1 MKRKAISRILAIS
14 LSVAMCAQS
23 IPIYAAEEI
32 RTSAAADFFAE
43 DSIENQSLNEGDA
56 ETNTETNTETNAESN
71 TETNAKADATTGIS
85 EAYTLEES
93 NSATT
98 SEETVTD
105 KDGFWSGESETVES
119 SANGSDGWESAEMNG
134 AEAGDEAIKRDAAAF
149 VSGDVE
155 ENVEETGETNELE
168 EALSESAEMTEG
180 DFSYVIVNN
189 SYARITRYSGSATS
203 VQVPS
208 TIGGYAVQVIGARAF
223 QGNTVLESVE
233 LPDGLTTIYAY
244 AFENCTSI
252 TSIHLPDSITTLG
265 YKVFGGCSNLV
276 SANYPVNWVNS
287 PSGNGSNS
295 YEYGNVFSGCPKLT
309 EIEIPEGVKAIAPHS
324 FASLT
329 TLTSVTLPSS
339 LTEIGAYAFA
349 GATGLT
355 EVTFPSNTKT
365 IRDYAFADCA
375 GLKDIYI
382 PDSTT
387 DIRKAVFENCP
398 QLTIHCSYYSMAT
411 IYAIENNIPFEQI
424 GTYTDSAET
433 VLDRSDT
440 SYYGDFGS
448 ATANG
453 YVAMT
458 VRYNIKDTWKSAV
471 SDLNV
476 KLVLPSNGELDES
489 TLKVDGE
496 LCQNYNLK
504 DRTLTIPVS
513 GTSGIIRFS
522 IKAQSQSV
530 ARSYAILNYKKNRNS
545 SQEIIGVLN
554 ESINLFT
561 IDAPD
566 VVSKPTVNVSGM
578 ANAGGTVTL
587 LVNEKEQQTVQVSK
601 AGLWSAVLTLEN
613 PSNYET
619 YKIKALCTQAD
630 GTTETRTA
638 AVTYNEGEPSIESF
652 KMYYNEHDK
661 IKSYDLTKTD
671 GVTPL
676 VYYLP
681 KSKFDYELTF
691 ENPEQIKTLYVTSTR
706 NNQTKYLEATYDP
719 EKNAFVTDGYF
730 DESDHNYVPGVI
742 SYEYNKTVPEVKMGQ
757 DFDWE
762 ALQKGLPEG
771 AEKDITVRK
780 NTATDYDATID
791 LSKFGEDLKDVG
803 LDVTISVFD
812 ESNGSSMGTWKG
824 LIDEANKDMG
834 YLIPGYD
841 DSKYICNLDYSDKGT
856 WYMLVKDVTGNK
868 YIGFMLDTATENAG
882 TLDQYWTLSQIS
894 SHLSTI
900 NKGASMLYQNYQI
913 EKDILASG
921 GHYSDQELKEKLKA
935 VDNLESDQK
944 MFMIMTAMIPLVVAG
959 GAMGAGPVI
968 ALTAILGTI
977 TAASSLFWDIRKADI
992 KGEKFKL
999 RFVVDPSGYVFD
1011 LSTGERI
1018 EDVTVT
1024 AYWIPYDESDDFWN
1038 KTPSPSEYGTKWNA
1052 GEYNQYNPLQTNADG
1067 KYAWDVPEGWWR
1079 VKYEKEGYETTW
1091 SDWMTVPPL
1100 RTEVNIGMVSQTK
1113 PSVEHS
1119 WDNGTVV
1126 IAATCTSTG
1135 IISYECTDCHITRTE
1150 VLPVNPDAHSWD
1162 NGNVTKE
1169 ATCTEEGIRTFT
1181 CVNCRQTRTEKLPAK
1196 GHGETEVRGKK
1207 AATCASEGYT
1217 GDTYCKTCGTR
1228 LSGGETIAKTEHTW
1242 GEWEKT
1248 SDATVFAAQKE
1259 KRICKI
1265 CQTTEE
1271 RDNGNPLTSKMTLTA
1286 SSLKMKIKQTT
1297 KALKISGMESGDYVA
1312 SVVSGNSKL
1321 LKVSSYTKDGA
1332 VTLKAQKKT
1341 GKTKLT
1347 VTLAGGAV
1355 KTVNVTIQKGTVKTT
1370 KISGVPKKITLKK
1383 GKKQT
1388 LAPILAPITTQQ
1400 KVTYTTSNK
1409 KVCTVTKSG
1418 VITAKK
1424 KGTAKVTVRSGSKK
1438 VVITVKVS

>member
-32 RTSAAADFFAE
+32 GTSAAADFFAE

-56 ETNTETNTETNAESN
+56 ETNTETNTETNAETNTESN
-71 TETNAKADATTGIS
+71 TETNTKADATTGIS

-105 KDGFWSGESETVES
+105 EDGFWSGESETVES
-119 SANGSDGWESAEMNG
+119 SANGSGGWESTEMDG
-134 AEAGDEAIKRDAAAF
+134 AEAGDEAVKRDAAAF

-155 ENVEETGETNELE
+155 ENVEETGETDELE

-244 AFENCTSI
+244 AFADCTNLTQINLPEGLTTIYAYAFENCTGI

-355 EVTFPSNTKT
+355 EVTLPSNTKT

-433 VLDRSDT
+433 VLDRSGT

-504 DRTLTIPVS
+504 DRTLTIPVK

-522 IKAQSQSV
+522 IKAQNQSA
-530 ARSYAILNYKKNRNS
+530 ARSYAILNYRKNRNS

-587 LVNEKEQQTVQVSK
+587 LVDEKEQQTVQVSK

-730 DESDHNYVPGVI
+730 DESNHNYVPGVI

-771 AEKDITVRK
+771 AENDITVRK

-812 ESNGSSMGTWKG
+812 ESNSSSMGTWKG

-868 YIGFMLDTATENAG
+868 YIGFMLDTATDNAG

-913 EKDILASG
+913 EKDMDELRKDVLASG
-921 GHYSDQELKEKLKA
+921 GNYSDQELKEKLKA

-959 GAMGAGPVI
+959 GAMGAVPVI
-968 ALTAILGTI
+968 ALTAIL
-977 TAASSLFWDIRKADI
+977 
-992 KGEKFKL
+992 
-999 RFVVDPSGYVFD
+999 
-1011 LSTGERI
+1011 
-1018 EDVTVT
+1018 
-1024 AYWIPYDESDDFWN
+1024 
-1038 KTPSPSEYGTKWNA
+1038 
-1052 GEYNQYNPLQTNADG
+1052 
-1067 KYAWDVPEGWWR
+1067 
-1079 VKYEKEGYETTW
+1079 
-1091 SDWMTVPPL
+1091 
-1100 RTEVNIGMVSQTK
+1100 
-1113 PSVEHS
+1113 
-1119 WDNGTVV
+1119 
-1126 IAATCTSTG
+1126 
-1135 IISYECTDCHITRTE
+1135 
-1150 VLPVNPDAHSWD
+1150 
-1162 NGNVTKE
+1162 
-1169 ATCTEEGIRTFT
+1169 
-1181 CVNCRQTRTEKLPAK
+1181 
-1196 GHGETEVRGKK
+1196 
-1207 AATCASEGYT
+1207 
-1217 GDTYCKTCGTR
+1217 
-1228 LSGGETIAKTEHTW
+1228 
-1242 GEWEKT
+1242 
-1248 SDATVFAAQKE
+1248 
-1259 KRICKI
+1259 
-1265 CQTTEE
+1265 
-1271 RDNGNPLTSKMTLTA
+1271 
-1286 SSLKMKIKQTT
+1286 
-1297 KALKISGMESGDYVA
+1297 
-1312 SVVSGNSKL
+1312 
-1321 LKVSSYTKDGA
+1321 
-1332 VTLKAQKKT
+1332 
-1341 GKTKLT
+1341 
-1347 VTLAGGAV
+1347 
-1355 KTVNVTIQKGTVKTT
+1355 
-1370 KISGVPKKITLKK
+1370 
-1383 GKKQT
+1383 
-1388 LAPILAPITTQQ
+1388 
-1400 KVTYTTSNK
+1400 
-1409 KVCTVTKSG
+1409 
-1418 VITAKK
+1418 
-1424 KGTAKVTVRSGSKK
+1424 
-1438 VVITVKVS
+1438 

>member
-1 MKRKAISRILAIS
+1 M
-14 LSVAMCAQS
+14 
-23 IPIYAAEEI
+23 
-32 RTSAAADFFAE
+32 
-43 DSIENQSLNEGDA
+43 NEGDA
-56 ETNTETNTETNAESN
+56 ETNTEINTETNAESN
-71 TETNAKADATTGIS
+71 TETNTEINMKADATTGIS

-105 KDGFWSGESETVES
+105 EDGFWSGESETVES
-119 SANGSDGWESAEMNG
+119 SANGSDGWESAEMDG
-134 AEAGDEAIKRDAAAF
+134 AEAGDEAVKRDAAAF

-168 EALSESAEMTEG
+168 EALSESAEMKEG

-309 EIEIPEGVKAIAPHS
+309 GIEIPEGVKVIAPHS

-355 EVTFPSNTKT
+355 EVTLPSNTKT

-375 GLKDIYI
+375 GLKNIYI

-522 IKAQSQSV
+522 IKAQSQSA

-578 ANAGGTVTL
+578 ANAGGTVTP

-652 KMYYNEHDK
+652 KMY
-661 IKSYDLTKTD
+661 
-671 GVTPL
+671 
-676 VYYLP
+676 
-681 KSKFDYELTF
+681 
-691 ENPEQIKTLYVTSTR
+691 
-706 NNQTKYLEATYDP
+706 
-719 EKNAFVTDGYF
+719 
-730 DESDHNYVPGVI
+730 
-742 SYEYNKTVPEVKMGQ
+742 
-757 DFDWE
+757 
-762 ALQKGLPEG
+762 
-771 AEKDITVRK
+771 
-780 NTATDYDATID
+780 
-791 LSKFGEDLKDVG
+791 LS
-803 LDVTISVFD
+803 
-812 ESNGSSMGTWKG
+812 
-824 LIDEANKDMG
+824 LI
-834 YLIPGYD
+834 
-841 DSKYICNLDYSDKGT
+841 
-856 WYMLVKDVTGNK
+856 
-868 YIGFMLDTATENAG
+868 
-882 TLDQYWTLSQIS
+882 
-894 SHLSTI
+894 
-900 NKGASMLYQNYQI
+900 
-913 EKDILASG
+913 
-921 GHYSDQELKEKLKA
+921 
-935 VDNLESDQK
+935 
-944 MFMIMTAMIPLVVAG
+944 
-959 GAMGAGPVI
+959 
-968 ALTAILGTI
+968 
-977 TAASSLFWDIRKADI
+977 
-992 KGEKFKL
+992 
-999 RFVVDPSGYVFD
+999 
-1011 LSTGERI
+1011 
-1018 EDVTVT
+1018 
-1024 AYWIPYDESDDFWN
+1024 
-1038 KTPSPSEYGTKWNA
+1038 
-1052 GEYNQYNPLQTNADG
+1052 
-1067 KYAWDVPEGWWR
+1067 
-1079 VKYEKEGYETTW
+1079 
-1091 SDWMTVPPL
+1091 
-1100 RTEVNIGMVSQTK
+1100 
-1113 PSVEHS
+1113 
-1119 WDNGTVV
+1119 
-1126 IAATCTSTG
+1126 
-1135 IISYECTDCHITRTE
+1135 HI
-1150 VLPVNPDAHSWD
+1150 
-1162 NGNVTKE
+1162 
-1169 ATCTEEGIRTFT
+1169 
-1181 CVNCRQTRTEKLPAK
+1181 
-1196 GHGETEVRGKK
+1196 
-1207 AATCASEGYT
+1207 
-1217 GDTYCKTCGTR
+1217 
-1228 LSGGETIAKTEHTW
+1228 
-1242 GEWEKT
+1242 
-1248 SDATVFAAQKE
+1248 
-1259 KRICKI
+1259 
-1265 CQTTEE
+1265 
-1271 RDNGNPLTSKMTLTA
+1271 
-1286 SSLKMKIKQTT
+1286 
-1297 KALKISGMESGDYVA
+1297 
-1312 SVVSGNSKL
+1312 
-1321 LKVSSYTKDGA
+1321 
-1332 VTLKAQKKT
+1332 
-1341 GKTKLT
+1341 
-1347 VTLAGGAV
+1347 
-1355 KTVNVTIQKGTVKTT
+1355 
-1370 KISGVPKKITLKK
+1370 
-1383 GKKQT
+1383 
-1388 LAPILAPITTQQ
+1388 
-1400 KVTYTTSNK
+1400 
-1409 KVCTVTKSG
+1409 
-1418 VITAKK
+1418 
-1424 KGTAKVTVRSGSKK
+1424 
-1438 VVITVKVS
+1438 

>member
-32 RTSAAADFFAE
+32 GTSAAADFFAE

-56 ETNTETNTETNAESN
+56 ESNTETNTEINM
-71 TETNAKADATTGIS
+71 KADATTGIS

-105 KDGFWSGESETVES
+105 EDGFWSGESETVES
-119 SANGSDGWESAEMNG
+119 SANGSDGWESAEMDG
-134 AEAGDEAIKRDAAAF
+134 AEAGDEAVKRDAAAF

-168 EALSESAEMTEG
+168 EALSESAEMKEG

-244 AFENCTSI
+244 AFADCTNLTQINLSEGLTTIYAYAFENCTGI
-252 TSIHLPDSITTLG
+252 TNIHLPDSITTMG
-265 YKVFGGCSNLV
+265 YKVFGGCSNLE

-309 EIEIPEGVKAIAPHS
+309 EIEIPEGVKVIAPHS

-355 EVTFPSNTKT
+355 EVTLPSNTKT

-522 IKAQSQSV
+522 IKAQSQSA

-545 SQEIIGVLN
+545 NQEIIGVLN

-691 ENPEQIKTLYVTSTR
+691 ENPDQIKTLYVTSTR

-742 SYEYNKTVPEVKMGQ
+742 SYEYNKKVPEVKMGQ
-757 DFDWE
+757 DVDWE

-771 AEKDITVRK
+771 AENDITVRK

-803 LDVTISVFD
+803 Q
-812 ESNGSSMGTWKG
+812 
-824 LIDEANKDMG
+824 
-834 YLIPGYD
+834 
-841 DSKYICNLDYSDKGT
+841 
-856 WYMLVKDVTGNK
+856 
-868 YIGFMLDTATENAG
+868 IG
-882 TLDQYWTLSQIS
+882 
-894 SHLSTI
+894 
-900 NKGASMLYQNYQI
+900 
-913 EKDILASG
+913 
-921 GHYSDQELKEKLKA
+921 
-935 VDNLESDQK
+935 
-944 MFMIMTAMIPLVVAG
+944 
-959 GAMGAGPVI
+959 
-968 ALTAILGTI
+968 
-977 TAASSLFWDIRKADI
+977 R
-992 KGEKFKL
+992 
-999 RFVVDPSGYVFD
+999 
-1011 LSTGERI
+1011 
-1018 EDVTVT
+1018 
-1024 AYWIPYDESDDFWN
+1024 
-1038 KTPSPSEYGTKWNA
+1038 
-1052 GEYNQYNPLQTNADG
+1052 
-1067 KYAWDVPEGWWR
+1067 
-1079 VKYEKEGYETTW
+1079 
-1091 SDWMTVPPL
+1091 
-1100 RTEVNIGMVSQTK
+1100 
-1113 PSVEHS
+1113 
-1119 WDNGTVV
+1119 
-1126 IAATCTSTG
+1126 
-1135 IISYECTDCHITRTE
+1135 
-1150 VLPVNPDAHSWD
+1150 AH
-1162 NGNVTKE
+1162 V
-1169 ATCTEEGIRTFT
+1169 
-1181 CVNCRQTRTEKLPAK
+1181 
-1196 GHGETEVRGKK
+1196 
-1207 AATCASEGYT
+1207 
-1217 GDTYCKTCGTR
+1217 
-1228 LSGGETIAKTEHTW
+1228 
-1242 GEWEKT
+1242 
-1248 SDATVFAAQKE
+1248 
-1259 KRICKI
+1259 
-1265 CQTTEE
+1265 
-1271 RDNGNPLTSKMTLTA
+1271 
-1286 SSLKMKIKQTT
+1286 
-1297 KALKISGMESGDYVA
+1297 
-1312 SVVSGNSKL
+1312 
-1321 LKVSSYTKDGA
+1321 
-1332 VTLKAQKKT
+1332 
-1341 GKTKLT
+1341 
-1347 VTLAGGAV
+1347 
-1355 KTVNVTIQKGTVKTT
+1355 
-1370 KISGVPKKITLKK
+1370 
-1383 GKKQT
+1383 
-1388 LAPILAPITTQQ
+1388 
-1400 KVTYTTSNK
+1400 
-1409 KVCTVTKSG
+1409 
-1418 VITAKK
+1418 
-1424 KGTAKVTVRSGSKK
+1424 
-1438 VVITVKVS
+1438 

>member
-32 RTSAAADFFAE
+32 GTSAVADFFAE

-56 ETNTETNTETNAESN
+56 ETNTETNAETN
-71 TETNAKADATTGIS
+71 TETNTETNMKADATTGIS

-105 KDGFWSGESETVES
+105 EDGFWSGESETVES
-119 SANGSDGWESAEMNG
+119 SANGSDGWESAEMDG
-134 AEAGDEAIKRDAAAF
+134 AEAGDEAVKRDAAAF

-208 TIGGYAVQVIGARAF
+208 TIGGYTVQVIGARAF

-252 TSIHLPDSITTLG
+252 TSIHLPDSITTMG

-329 TLTSVTLPSS
+329 SLTSVTLPSS

-355 EVTFPSNTKT
+355 EVTLPSNTKT

-522 IKAQSQSV
+522 IKAQSQSA

-587 LVNEKEQQTVQVSK
+587 LVNAKEQQTVQVSK

-780 NTATDYDATID
+780 NTATWI
-791 LSKFGEDLKDVG
+791 
-803 LDVTISVFD
+803 
-812 ESNGSSMGTWKG
+812 
-824 LIDEANKDMG
+824 
-834 YLIPGYD
+834 IP
-841 DSKYICNLDYSDKGT
+841 
-856 WYMLVKDVTGNK
+856 
-868 YIGFMLDTATENAG
+868 
-882 TLDQYWTLSQIS
+882 
-894 SHLSTI
+894 
-900 NKGASMLYQNYQI
+900 
-913 EKDILASG
+913 
-921 GHYSDQELKEKLKA
+921 
-935 VDNLESDQK
+935 
-944 MFMIMTAMIPLVVAG
+944 
-959 GAMGAGPVI
+959 
-968 ALTAILGTI
+968 
-977 TAASSLFWDIRKADI
+977 
-992 KGEKFKL
+992 
-999 RFVVDPSGYVFD
+999 
-1011 LSTGERI
+1011 
-1018 EDVTVT
+1018 
-1024 AYWIPYDESDDFWN
+1024 
-1038 KTPSPSEYGTKWNA
+1038 
-1052 GEYNQYNPLQTNADG
+1052 
-1067 KYAWDVPEGWWR
+1067 
-1079 VKYEKEGYETTW
+1079 
-1091 SDWMTVPPL
+1091 
-1100 RTEVNIGMVSQTK
+1100 
-1113 PSVEHS
+1113 
-1119 WDNGTVV
+1119 
-1126 IAATCTSTG
+1126 
-1135 IISYECTDCHITRTE
+1135 
-1150 VLPVNPDAHSWD
+1150 
-1162 NGNVTKE
+1162 
-1169 ATCTEEGIRTFT
+1169 
-1181 CVNCRQTRTEKLPAK
+1181 
-1196 GHGETEVRGKK
+1196 
-1207 AATCASEGYT
+1207 
-1217 GDTYCKTCGTR
+1217 
-1228 LSGGETIAKTEHTW
+1228 
-1242 GEWEKT
+1242 
-1248 SDATVFAAQKE
+1248 
-1259 KRICKI
+1259 
-1265 CQTTEE
+1265 
-1271 RDNGNPLTSKMTLTA
+1271 
-1286 SSLKMKIKQTT
+1286 T
-1297 KALKISGMESGDYVA
+1297 KAPGI
-1312 SVVSGNSKL
+1312 
-1321 LKVSSYTKDGA
+1321 
-1332 VTLKAQKKT
+1332 
-1341 GKTKLT
+1341 
-1347 VTLAGGAV
+1347 
-1355 KTVNVTIQKGTVKTT
+1355 
-1370 KISGVPKKITLKK
+1370 
-1383 GKKQT
+1383 
-1388 LAPILAPITTQQ
+1388 
-1400 KVTYTTSNK
+1400 
-1409 KVCTVTKSG
+1409 CW
-1418 VITAKK
+1418 
-1424 KGTAKVTVRSGSKK
+1424 
-1438 VVITVKVS
+1438 

>member
-32 RTSAAADFFAE
+32 GTSAAADFFAE

-56 ETNTETNTETNAESN
+56 ETNTETNM
-71 TETNAKADATTGIS
+71 KADATTGIS

-105 KDGFWSGESETVES
+105 EDGFWSGESETVES
-119 SANGSDGWESAEMNG
+119 SANGSDGWESAEMDG
-134 AEAGDEAIKRDAAAF
+134 AEAGDEAVKRDAAAF

-189 SYARITRYSGSATS
+189 SYARITRYSGSATI

-244 AFENCTSI
+244 AFEKCTGI
-252 TSIHLPDSITTLG
+252 TSIHLPDSITTMG

-324 FASLT
+324 FANLTTLTRVTLPSSLTEIGRYAFAGAIGLTEVMIPENTQIIRDHAFADCTNLTQINLSEGLTTIYAYAFENCTGITSIHLPDSITTLGYKVFGSCSNLVSANYPVNWVNSPSGNGSNSYEYGNVFSGCPKLTEMEIPEGVKVIAPHSFANLTTLTSVTLPSSLTEIGNHAFAGATGLTEVTIPENTQIIRNHAFADCTNLTQINLSEGLTTIYAYAFENCTGITNIHLPDSITTMGYKVFGGCSNLESANYPVNWVNSPSGNGSNSYEYGNVFSGCPKLTEMEIPEGVKVIAPHSFANLTTLTSVTLPSSLTEIGNHAFAGATGLTEVTIPENTQIIRNHAFADCTNLTQINLSEGLTTIYAYAFVNCTGITSIHLPDSITTMGYKVFGGCSNLESANYPVNWVNSPSGNGSNSYEYGNVFSGCPKLTEMEIPEGVKVIAPHSFANLTTLTSVTLPSSLTEIGNHAFAGATGLTEVTIPENTQIIRNHAFADCTNLTQINLSEGLTTIYAYAFVNCTGITSIHLPDSITTMGYKVFGGCSNLESANYPVNWVNSPSGNGSNSYEYGNVFSGCPKLTGIEIPEGVKVIAPHSFASLT

-355 EVTFPSNTKT
+355 EVTLPSNTKT

-522 IKAQSQSV
+522 IKAQSQSA

-691 ENPEQIKTLYVTSTR
+691 ENR
-706 NNQTKYLEATYDP
+706 N
-719 EKNAFVTDGYF
+719 
-730 DESDHNYVPGVI
+730 
-742 SYEYNKTVPEVKMGQ
+742 
-757 DFDWE
+757 
-762 ALQKGLPEG
+762 
-771 AEKDITVRK
+771 R
-780 NTATDYDATID
+780 
-791 LSKFGEDLKDVG
+791 
-803 LDVTISVFD
+803 
-812 ESNGSSMGTWKG
+812 
-824 LIDEANKDMG
+824 
-834 YLIPGYD
+834 
-841 DSKYICNLDYSDKGT
+841 
-856 WYMLVKDVTGNK
+856 
-868 YIGFMLDTATENAG
+868 
-882 TLDQYWTLSQIS
+882 
-894 SHLSTI
+894 
-900 NKGASMLYQNYQI
+900 
-913 EKDILASG
+913 
-921 GHYSDQELKEKLKA
+921 
-935 VDNLESDQK
+935 
-944 MFMIMTAMIPLVVAG
+944 
-959 GAMGAGPVI
+959 
-968 ALTAILGTI
+968 
-977 TAASSLFWDIRKADI
+977 
-992 KGEKFKL
+992 
-999 RFVVDPSGYVFD
+999 
-1011 LSTGERI
+1011 
-1018 EDVTVT
+1018 
-1024 AYWIPYDESDDFWN
+1024 
-1038 KTPSPSEYGTKWNA
+1038 
-1052 GEYNQYNPLQTNADG
+1052 
-1067 KYAWDVPEGWWR
+1067 
-1079 VKYEKEGYETTW
+1079 
-1091 SDWMTVPPL
+1091 
-1100 RTEVNIGMVSQTK
+1100 
-1113 PSVEHS
+1113 
-1119 WDNGTVV
+1119 
-1126 IAATCTSTG
+1126 
-1135 IISYECTDCHITRTE
+1135 
-1150 VLPVNPDAHSWD
+1150 
-1162 NGNVTKE
+1162 
-1169 ATCTEEGIRTFT
+1169 
-1181 CVNCRQTRTEKLPAK
+1181 
-1196 GHGETEVRGKK
+1196 
-1207 AATCASEGYT
+1207 
-1217 GDTYCKTCGTR
+1217 
-1228 LSGGETIAKTEHTW
+1228 
-1242 GEWEKT
+1242 
-1248 SDATVFAAQKE
+1248 
-1259 KRICKI
+1259 
-1265 CQTTEE
+1265 
-1271 RDNGNPLTSKMTLTA
+1271 
-1286 SSLKMKIKQTT
+1286 
-1297 KALKISGMESGDYVA
+1297 
-1312 SVVSGNSKL
+1312 
-1321 LKVSSYTKDGA
+1321 
-1332 VTLKAQKKT
+1332 
-1341 GKTKLT
+1341 
-1347 VTLAGGAV
+1347 
-1355 KTVNVTIQKGTVKTT
+1355 
-1370 KISGVPKKITLKK
+1370 
-1383 GKKQT
+1383 
-1388 LAPILAPITTQQ
+1388 
-1400 KVTYTTSNK
+1400 
-1409 KVCTVTKSG
+1409 
-1418 VITAKK
+1418 
-1424 KGTAKVTVRSGSKK
+1424 
-1438 VVITVKVS
+1438 

>member
-913 EKDILASG
+913 EKDMDELRKDVLASG

-1321 LKVSSYTKDGA
+1321 LHQRRCSYAEGAEENRKDE
-1332 VTLKAQKKT
+1332 TYSD
-1341 GKTKLT
+1341 
-1347 VTLAGGAV
+1347 
-1355 KTVNVTIQKGTVKTT
+1355 
-1370 KISGVPKKITLKK
+1370 SGWW
-1383 GKKQT
+1383 
-1388 LAPILAPITTQQ
+1388 
-1400 KVTYTTSNK
+1400 
-1409 KVCTVTKSG
+1409 
-1418 VITAKK
+1418 
-1424 KGTAKVTVRSGSKK
+1424 GSKNCECYHPEGNGENHQNFRCTEENYLK
-1438 VVITVKVS
+1438 EREKTDFGTDSGADHNPAESDLHHI

>member
-32 RTSAAADFFAE
+32 GTSAAADFFAE

-56 ETNTETNTETNAESN
+56 ETNTETNAESN
-71 TETNAKADATTGIS
+71 TENNTETNMKADATTGIS

-105 KDGFWSGESETVES
+105 EDGFWSGESETVES
-119 SANGSDGWESAEMNG
+119 SANGSGGWESAEMDG
-134 AEAGDEAIKRDAAAF
+134 AEAGDEAVKRDAAAF

-189 SYARITRYSGSATS
+189 SYARITRYSGSATI

-223 QGNTVLESVE
+223 QGNTVLESME

-244 AFENCTSI
+244 AFADCTNLTQINLPEGLTTIYAYAFENCTGI

-265 YKVFGGCSNLV
+265 YKVFGGCSNLESANYPV
-276 SANYPVNWVNS
+276 NWVNSPSGNGSNSDEYGNVFSGCPKLTEMEIPEGVKVIAPHSFANLTTLTSVTLPSSLTEIGNHAFAGATGLTEVTIPENTQIIRNHAFADCTNLTQINLSEGLTTISAYAFVNCTGIPSIHLPDSITTMGYKVFGGCSNLESANYPVNWVNS

-309 EIEIPEGVKAIAPHS
+309 EIEIPEGVKVIAPHS

-355 EVTFPSNTKT
+355 EVTLPSNTKT

-433 VLDRSDT
+433 VLDRSGT

-522 IKAQSQSV
+522 IKAQSQSA

-545 SQEIIGVLN
+545 NQEIIGVLN

-587 LVNEKEQQTVQVSK
+587 LVDEKEQQTVQVSK

-719 EKNAFVTDGYF
+719 EK
-730 DESDHNYVPGVI
+730 
-742 SYEYNKTVPEVKMGQ
+742 M
-757 DFDWE
+757 
-762 ALQKGLPEG
+762 
-771 AEKDITVRK
+771 
-780 NTATDYDATID
+780 
-791 LSKFGEDLKDVG
+791 
-803 LDVTISVFD
+803 
-812 ESNGSSMGTWKG
+812 
-824 LIDEANKDMG
+824 
-834 YLIPGYD
+834 
-841 DSKYICNLDYSDKGT
+841 
-856 WYMLVKDVTGNK
+856 
-868 YIGFMLDTATENAG
+868 
-882 TLDQYWTLSQIS
+882 
-894 SHLSTI
+894 HL
-900 NKGASMLYQNYQI
+900 
-913 EKDILASG
+913 
-921 GHYSDQELKEKLKA
+921 
-935 VDNLESDQK
+935 
-944 MFMIMTAMIPLVVAG
+944 
-959 GAMGAGPVI
+959 
-968 ALTAILGTI
+968 
-977 TAASSLFWDIRKADI
+977 
-992 KGEKFKL
+992 
-999 RFVVDPSGYVFD
+999 
-1011 LSTGERI
+1011 
-1018 EDVTVT
+1018 
-1024 AYWIPYDESDDFWN
+1024 
-1038 KTPSPSEYGTKWNA
+1038 
-1052 GEYNQYNPLQTNADG
+1052 
-1067 KYAWDVPEGWWR
+1067 
-1079 VKYEKEGYETTW
+1079 
-1091 SDWMTVPPL
+1091 
-1100 RTEVNIGMVSQTK
+1100 
-1113 PSVEHS
+1113 
-1119 WDNGTVV
+1119 
-1126 IAATCTSTG
+1126 
-1135 IISYECTDCHITRTE
+1135 
-1150 VLPVNPDAHSWD
+1150 
-1162 NGNVTKE
+1162 
-1169 ATCTEEGIRTFT
+1169 
-1181 CVNCRQTRTEKLPAK
+1181 
-1196 GHGETEVRGKK
+1196 
-1207 AATCASEGYT
+1207 
-1217 GDTYCKTCGTR
+1217 
-1228 LSGGETIAKTEHTW
+1228 
-1242 GEWEKT
+1242 
-1248 SDATVFAAQKE
+1248 
-1259 KRICKI
+1259 
-1265 CQTTEE
+1265 
-1271 RDNGNPLTSKMTLTA
+1271 
-1286 SSLKMKIKQTT
+1286 
-1297 KALKISGMESGDYVA
+1297 
-1312 SVVSGNSKL
+1312 
-1321 LKVSSYTKDGA
+1321 
-1332 VTLKAQKKT
+1332 
-1341 GKTKLT
+1341 
-1347 VTLAGGAV
+1347 
-1355 KTVNVTIQKGTVKTT
+1355 
-1370 KISGVPKKITLKK
+1370 
-1383 GKKQT
+1383 
-1388 LAPILAPITTQQ
+1388 
-1400 KVTYTTSNK
+1400 
-1409 KVCTVTKSG
+1409 
-1418 VITAKK
+1418 
-1424 KGTAKVTVRSGSKK
+1424 
-1438 VVITVKVS
+1438 

>member
-1 MKRKAISRILAIS
+1 MKRKAISQILAVS
-14 LSVAMCAQS
+14 LSVALCAQS

-32 RTSAAADFFAE
+32 GTSAAADFFAE
-43 DSIENQSLNEGDA
+43 DFIENQSLNEGDA

-71 TETNAKADATTGIS
+71 TETNTKADATTGIS

-119 SANGSDGWESAEMNG
+119 SANGSDGWESAEMDG
-134 AEAGDEAIKRDAAAF
+134 AEAGDEAVKRDAAAF

-244 AFENCTSI
+244 AFEKCTSI

-309 EIEIPEGVKAIAPHS
+309 EIEIPEGVKVIAPHS
-324 FASLT
+324 FANLTTLTGVTLPSSLTEIGAYAFAGATGLTEVTIPENTQIIRQHAFADCTNLTQINLSEGLTTIYAYAFENCTGITSIHLPDSITTLGYKVFGGCSNLVNANYPVNWVNSPSGNGSNSYEYGNVFSGCPKLTEIEIPEGVKVIAPHSFANLTTLTGVTLPSSLTEIGAYAFAGATGLTEVTIPENTQIIRQHAFADCTNLTQINLPEGLTTIYAYAFENCTGITSIHLPDSITTLGYKVFGGCSNLVSANYPVNWVNSPSGNGSNSYEYGNVFSGCPKLTEIEIPEGVKVIAPHSFANLT

-355 EVTFPSNTKT
+355 EVTLPSNTKT

-375 GLKDIYI
+375 GLKNIYI

-433 VLDRSDT
+433 VLDRSGT

-522 IKAQSQSV
+522 IKAQSQSA

-630 GTTETRTA
+630 GTTETRTV

-706 NNQTKYLEATYDP
+706 NNQTE
-719 EKNAFVTDGYF
+719 
-730 DESDHNYVPGVI
+730 
-742 SYEYNKTVPEVKMGQ
+742 
-757 DFDWE
+757 
-762 ALQKGLPEG
+762 
-771 AEKDITVRK
+771 
-780 NTATDYDATID
+780 
-791 LSKFGEDLKDVG
+791 
-803 LDVTISVFD
+803 
-812 ESNGSSMGTWKG
+812 
-824 LIDEANKDMG
+824 
-834 YLIPGYD
+834 
-841 DSKYICNLDYSDKGT
+841 
-856 WYMLVKDVTGNK
+856 
-868 YIGFMLDTATENAG
+868 
-882 TLDQYWTLSQIS
+882 
-894 SHLSTI
+894 
-900 NKGASMLYQNYQI
+900 
-913 EKDILASG
+913 
-921 GHYSDQELKEKLKA
+921 
-935 VDNLESDQK
+935 
-944 MFMIMTAMIPLVVAG
+944 
-959 GAMGAGPVI
+959 
-968 ALTAILGTI
+968 
-977 TAASSLFWDIRKADI
+977 
-992 KGEKFKL
+992 
-999 RFVVDPSGYVFD
+999 
-1011 LSTGERI
+1011 
-1018 EDVTVT
+1018 
-1024 AYWIPYDESDDFWN
+1024 
-1038 KTPSPSEYGTKWNA
+1038 
-1052 GEYNQYNPLQTNADG
+1052 
-1067 KYAWDVPEGWWR
+1067 
-1079 VKYEKEGYETTW
+1079 
-1091 SDWMTVPPL
+1091 
-1100 RTEVNIGMVSQTK
+1100 
-1113 PSVEHS
+1113 
-1119 WDNGTVV
+1119 
-1126 IAATCTSTG
+1126 
-1135 IISYECTDCHITRTE
+1135 
-1150 VLPVNPDAHSWD
+1150 
-1162 NGNVTKE
+1162 
-1169 ATCTEEGIRTFT
+1169 
-1181 CVNCRQTRTEKLPAK
+1181 
-1196 GHGETEVRGKK
+1196 
-1207 AATCASEGYT
+1207 
-1217 GDTYCKTCGTR
+1217 
-1228 LSGGETIAKTEHTW
+1228 
-1242 GEWEKT
+1242 
-1248 SDATVFAAQKE
+1248 
-1259 KRICKI
+1259 
-1265 CQTTEE
+1265 
-1271 RDNGNPLTSKMTLTA
+1271 
-1286 SSLKMKIKQTT
+1286 
-1297 KALKISGMESGDYVA
+1297 ISG
-1312 SVVSGNSKL
+1312 
-1321 LKVSSYTKDGA
+1321 
-1332 VTLKAQKKT
+1332 
-1341 GKTKLT
+1341 
-1347 VTLAGGAV
+1347 
-1355 KTVNVTIQKGTVKTT
+1355 
-1370 KISGVPKKITLKK
+1370 
-1383 GKKQT
+1383 
-1388 LAPILAPITTQQ
+1388 
-1400 KVTYTTSNK
+1400 SNL
-1409 KVCTVTKSG
+1409 
-1418 VITAKK
+1418 
-1424 KGTAKVTVRSGSKK
+1424 
-1438 VVITVKVS
+1438 

>member
-913 EKDILASG
+913 EKDM
-921 GHYSDQELKEKLKA
+921 DELR
-935 VDNLESDQK
+935 N
-944 MFMIMTAMIPLVVAG
+944 
-959 GAMGAGPVI
+959 
-968 ALTAILGTI
+968 
-977 TAASSLFWDIRKADI
+977 
-992 KGEKFKL
+992 
-999 RFVVDPSGYVFD
+999 
-1011 LSTGERI
+1011 
-1018 EDVTVT
+1018 
-1024 AYWIPYDESDDFWN
+1024 
-1038 KTPSPSEYGTKWNA
+1038 
-1052 GEYNQYNPLQTNADG
+1052 
-1067 KYAWDVPEGWWR
+1067 
-1079 VKYEKEGYETTW
+1079 
-1091 SDWMTVPPL
+1091 
-1100 RTEVNIGMVSQTK
+1100 
-1113 PSVEHS
+1113 
-1119 WDNGTVV
+1119 
-1126 IAATCTSTG
+1126 
-1135 IISYECTDCHITRTE
+1135 
-1150 VLPVNPDAHSWD
+1150 
-1162 NGNVTKE
+1162 
-1169 ATCTEEGIRTFT
+1169 
-1181 CVNCRQTRTEKLPAK
+1181 
-1196 GHGETEVRGKK
+1196 
-1207 AATCASEGYT
+1207 
-1217 GDTYCKTCGTR
+1217 
-1228 LSGGETIAKTEHTW
+1228 
-1242 GEWEKT
+1242 
-1248 SDATVFAAQKE
+1248 
-1259 KRICKI
+1259 
-1265 CQTTEE
+1265 
-1271 RDNGNPLTSKMTLTA
+1271 
-1286 SSLKMKIKQTT
+1286 
-1297 KALKISGMESGDYVA
+1297 
-1312 SVVSGNSKL
+1312 
-1321 LKVSSYTKDGA
+1321 
-1332 VTLKAQKKT
+1332 
-1341 GKTKLT
+1341 
-1347 VTLAGGAV
+1347 
-1355 KTVNVTIQKGTVKTT
+1355 
-1370 KISGVPKKITLKK
+1370 
-1383 GKKQT
+1383 
-1388 LAPILAPITTQQ
+1388 
-1400 KVTYTTSNK
+1400 
-1409 KVCTVTKSG
+1409 
-1418 VITAKK
+1418 
-1424 KGTAKVTVRSGSKK
+1424 
-1438 VVITVKVS
+1438 

>member
-244 AFENCTSI
+244 AFADCTNLTQINLSEGLTTIYAYAFENCTGI

-522 IKAQSQSV
+522 IKAQSQSA

-545 SQEIIGVLN
+545 NQEIIGVLN

-587 LVNEKEQQTVQVSK
+587 LVDEKEQQTVQVSK

-868 YIGFMLDTATENAG
+868 YIGFMLDTATDNAG
-882 TLDQYWTLSQIS
+882 TCI
-894 SHLSTI
+894 
-900 NKGASMLYQNYQI
+900 
-913 EKDILASG
+913 
-921 GHYSDQELKEKLKA
+921 
-935 VDNLESDQK
+935 
-944 MFMIMTAMIPLVVAG
+944 
-959 GAMGAGPVI
+959 
-968 ALTAILGTI
+968 
-977 TAASSLFWDIRKADI
+977 
-992 KGEKFKL
+992 
-999 RFVVDPSGYVFD
+999 
-1011 LSTGERI
+1011 
-1018 EDVTVT
+1018 VT
-1024 AYWIPYDESDDFWN
+1024 
-1038 KTPSPSEYGTKWNA
+1038 
-1052 GEYNQYNPLQTNADG
+1052 
-1067 KYAWDVPEGWWR
+1067 
-1079 VKYEKEGYETTW
+1079 
-1091 SDWMTVPPL
+1091 
-1100 RTEVNIGMVSQTK
+1100 
-1113 PSVEHS
+1113 
-1119 WDNGTVV
+1119 
-1126 IAATCTSTG
+1126 
-1135 IISYECTDCHITRTE
+1135 
-1150 VLPVNPDAHSWD
+1150 
-1162 NGNVTKE
+1162 
-1169 ATCTEEGIRTFT
+1169 
-1181 CVNCRQTRTEKLPAK
+1181 
-1196 GHGETEVRGKK
+1196 
-1207 AATCASEGYT
+1207 
-1217 GDTYCKTCGTR
+1217 
-1228 LSGGETIAKTEHTW
+1228 
-1242 GEWEKT
+1242 
-1248 SDATVFAAQKE
+1248 
-1259 KRICKI
+1259 
-1265 CQTTEE
+1265 
-1271 RDNGNPLTSKMTLTA
+1271 
-1286 SSLKMKIKQTT
+1286 
-1297 KALKISGMESGDYVA
+1297 
-1312 SVVSGNSKL
+1312 
-1321 LKVSSYTKDGA
+1321 
-1332 VTLKAQKKT
+1332 
-1341 GKTKLT
+1341 
-1347 VTLAGGAV
+1347 
-1355 KTVNVTIQKGTVKTT
+1355 
-1370 KISGVPKKITLKK
+1370 
-1383 GKKQT
+1383 
-1388 LAPILAPITTQQ
+1388 
-1400 KVTYTTSNK
+1400 
-1409 KVCTVTKSG
+1409 
-1418 VITAKK
+1418 
-1424 KGTAKVTVRSGSKK
+1424 
-1438 VVITVKVS
+1438 

>member
-32 RTSAAADFFAE
+32 GTSAAADFFAE

-71 TETNAKADATTGIS
+71 TETNTETNMKADATTGIS

-105 KDGFWSGESETVES
+105 EDGFWSGESETVES
-119 SANGSDGWESAEMNG
+119 SANGSDVWESAEMDG
-134 AEAGDEAIKRDAAAF
+134 AEAGDEAVKRDAAAF

-208 TIGGYAVQVIGARAF
+208 IIGGYAVQVIGARAF

-244 AFENCTSI
+244 AFENCTGI

-295 YEYGNVFSGCPKLT
+295 YEYGNVFSGCTKLT
-309 EIEIPEGVKAIAPHS
+309 EVEIPEGVKAIAPHS

-329 TLTSVTLPSS
+329 TLTNVTLPSS
-339 LTEIGAYAFA
+339 LTEIGAYAFV

-355 EVTFPSNTKT
+355 EVTLPSNTKT

-522 IKAQSQSV
+522 IKAQSQSA

-706 NNQTKYLEATYDP
+706 NNQTKYLKATYEP
-719 EKNAFVTDGYF
+719 EK
-730 DESDHNYVPGVI
+730 
-742 SYEYNKTVPEVKMGQ
+742 M
-757 DFDWE
+757 
-762 ALQKGLPEG
+762 
-771 AEKDITVRK
+771 
-780 NTATDYDATID
+780 
-791 LSKFGEDLKDVG
+791 
-803 LDVTISVFD
+803 
-812 ESNGSSMGTWKG
+812 
-824 LIDEANKDMG
+824 
-834 YLIPGYD
+834 
-841 DSKYICNLDYSDKGT
+841 
-856 WYMLVKDVTGNK
+856 
-868 YIGFMLDTATENAG
+868 
-882 TLDQYWTLSQIS
+882 
-894 SHLSTI
+894 
-900 NKGASMLYQNYQI
+900 
-913 EKDILASG
+913 
-921 GHYSDQELKEKLKA
+921 
-935 VDNLESDQK
+935 
-944 MFMIMTAMIPLVVAG
+944 
-959 GAMGAGPVI
+959 
-968 ALTAILGTI
+968 
-977 TAASSLFWDIRKADI
+977 
-992 KGEKFKL
+992 
-999 RFVVDPSGYVFD
+999 
-1011 LSTGERI
+1011 
-1018 EDVTVT
+1018 
-1024 AYWIPYDESDDFWN
+1024 
-1038 KTPSPSEYGTKWNA
+1038 
-1052 GEYNQYNPLQTNADG
+1052 
-1067 KYAWDVPEGWWR
+1067 
-1079 VKYEKEGYETTW
+1079 
-1091 SDWMTVPPL
+1091 
-1100 RTEVNIGMVSQTK
+1100 
-1113 PSVEHS
+1113 
-1119 WDNGTVV
+1119 
-1126 IAATCTSTG
+1126 
-1135 IISYECTDCHITRTE
+1135 
-1150 VLPVNPDAHSWD
+1150 
-1162 NGNVTKE
+1162 
-1169 ATCTEEGIRTFT
+1169 
-1181 CVNCRQTRTEKLPAK
+1181 
-1196 GHGETEVRGKK
+1196 
-1207 AATCASEGYT
+1207 
-1217 GDTYCKTCGTR
+1217 R
-1228 LSGGETIAKTEHTW
+1228 L
-1242 GEWEKT
+1242 
-1248 SDATVFAAQKE
+1248 
-1259 KRICKI
+1259 
-1265 CQTTEE
+1265 
-1271 RDNGNPLTSKMTLTA
+1271 
-1286 SSLKMKIKQTT
+1286 
-1297 KALKISGMESGDYVA
+1297 
-1312 SVVSGNSKL
+1312 
-1321 LKVSSYTKDGA
+1321 
-1332 VTLKAQKKT
+1332 
-1341 GKTKLT
+1341 
-1347 VTLAGGAV
+1347 
-1355 KTVNVTIQKGTVKTT
+1355 
-1370 KISGVPKKITLKK
+1370 
-1383 GKKQT
+1383 
-1388 LAPILAPITTQQ
+1388 
-1400 KVTYTTSNK
+1400 
-1409 KVCTVTKSG
+1409 
-1418 VITAKK
+1418 
-1424 KGTAKVTVRSGSKK
+1424 
-1438 VVITVKVS
+1438 

>member
-32 RTSAAADFFAE
+32 GTSAAADFFAE

-71 TETNAKADATTGIS
+71 TETNTETNMKADATTGIS

-105 KDGFWSGESETVES
+105 EDGFWSGESETVES
-119 SANGSDGWESAEMNG
+119 SANGSDVWESAEMDG
-134 AEAGDEAIKRDAAAF
+134 AEAGDEAVKRDAAAF

-208 TIGGYAVQVIGARAF
+208 IIGGYAVQVIGARAF

-329 TLTSVTLPSS
+329 TLTNVTLPSS
-339 LTEIGAYAFA
+339 LTEIGAYAFV

-355 EVTFPSNTKT
+355 EVTLPSNTKT

-433 VLDRSDT
+433 VLDRSGT

-522 IKAQSQSV
+522 IKAQSQSA

-706 NNQTKYLEATYDP
+706 NNQTKYLKATYEP
-719 EKNAFVTDGYF
+719 EK
-730 DESDHNYVPGVI
+730 
-742 SYEYNKTVPEVKMGQ
+742 M
-757 DFDWE
+757 
-762 ALQKGLPEG
+762 
-771 AEKDITVRK
+771 
-780 NTATDYDATID
+780 
-791 LSKFGEDLKDVG
+791 
-803 LDVTISVFD
+803 
-812 ESNGSSMGTWKG
+812 
-824 LIDEANKDMG
+824 
-834 YLIPGYD
+834 
-841 DSKYICNLDYSDKGT
+841 
-856 WYMLVKDVTGNK
+856 
-868 YIGFMLDTATENAG
+868 
-882 TLDQYWTLSQIS
+882 
-894 SHLSTI
+894 
-900 NKGASMLYQNYQI
+900 
-913 EKDILASG
+913 
-921 GHYSDQELKEKLKA
+921 
-935 VDNLESDQK
+935 
-944 MFMIMTAMIPLVVAG
+944 
-959 GAMGAGPVI
+959 
-968 ALTAILGTI
+968 
-977 TAASSLFWDIRKADI
+977 
-992 KGEKFKL
+992 
-999 RFVVDPSGYVFD
+999 
-1011 LSTGERI
+1011 
-1018 EDVTVT
+1018 
-1024 AYWIPYDESDDFWN
+1024 
-1038 KTPSPSEYGTKWNA
+1038 
-1052 GEYNQYNPLQTNADG
+1052 
-1067 KYAWDVPEGWWR
+1067 
-1079 VKYEKEGYETTW
+1079 
-1091 SDWMTVPPL
+1091 
-1100 RTEVNIGMVSQTK
+1100 
-1113 PSVEHS
+1113 
-1119 WDNGTVV
+1119 
-1126 IAATCTSTG
+1126 
-1135 IISYECTDCHITRTE
+1135 
-1150 VLPVNPDAHSWD
+1150 
-1162 NGNVTKE
+1162 
-1169 ATCTEEGIRTFT
+1169 
-1181 CVNCRQTRTEKLPAK
+1181 
-1196 GHGETEVRGKK
+1196 
-1207 AATCASEGYT
+1207 
-1217 GDTYCKTCGTR
+1217 R
-1228 LSGGETIAKTEHTW
+1228 L
-1242 GEWEKT
+1242 
-1248 SDATVFAAQKE
+1248 
-1259 KRICKI
+1259 
-1265 CQTTEE
+1265 
-1271 RDNGNPLTSKMTLTA
+1271 
-1286 SSLKMKIKQTT
+1286 
-1297 KALKISGMESGDYVA
+1297 
-1312 SVVSGNSKL
+1312 
-1321 LKVSSYTKDGA
+1321 
-1332 VTLKAQKKT
+1332 
-1341 GKTKLT
+1341 
-1347 VTLAGGAV
+1347 
-1355 KTVNVTIQKGTVKTT
+1355 
-1370 KISGVPKKITLKK
+1370 
-1383 GKKQT
+1383 
-1388 LAPILAPITTQQ
+1388 
-1400 KVTYTTSNK
+1400 
-1409 KVCTVTKSG
+1409 
-1418 VITAKK
+1418 
-1424 KGTAKVTVRSGSKK
+1424 
-1438 VVITVKVS
+1438 

>member
-32 RTSAAADFFAE
+32 GTSAAADFFAE

-56 ETNTETNTETNAESN
+56 ETNTETNAETN
-71 TETNAKADATTGIS
+71 TETNMKADATTGIS

-105 KDGFWSGESETVES
+105 EDGFWSGESETVES
-119 SANGSDGWESAEMNG
+119 SANGSDGWESAEMDG
-134 AEAGDEAIKRDAAAF
+134 AEAGDEAVKRDAAAF

-189 SYARITRYSGSATS
+189 SYARITRYSGSATI

-309 EIEIPEGVKAIAPHS
+309 EMEIPEGVKVIAPHSFANLTTLTSVTLPSSLTEIGNHAFAGATGLTEVTIPENTQIIRNHAFADCTNLTQINLSEGLTTIYAYAFVNCTGITSIHLPDSITTMGYKVFGGCSNLESANYPVNWVNSPSGNGSNSYEYGNVFSGCPKLTGIEIPEGVKVIAPHS
-324 FASLT
+324 FANLT

-355 EVTFPSNTKT
+355 EVTLPSNTKT

-522 IKAQSQSV
+522 IKAQSQSA

-661 IKSYDLTKTD
+661 IKSIL
-671 GVTPL
+671 
-676 VYYLP
+676 
-681 KSKFDYELTF
+681 
-691 ENPEQIKTLYVTSTR
+691 R
-706 NNQTKYLEATYDP
+706 
-719 EKNAFVTDGYF
+719 
-730 DESDHNYVPGVI
+730 
-742 SYEYNKTVPEVKMGQ
+742 
-757 DFDWE
+757 
-762 ALQKGLPEG
+762 
-771 AEKDITVRK
+771 
-780 NTATDYDATID
+780 
-791 LSKFGEDLKDVG
+791 
-803 LDVTISVFD
+803 
-812 ESNGSSMGTWKG
+812 
-824 LIDEANKDMG
+824 
-834 YLIPGYD
+834 
-841 DSKYICNLDYSDKGT
+841 SDKDRRSNTFGV
-856 WYMLVKDVTGNK
+856 L
-868 YIGFMLDTATENAG
+868 
-882 TLDQYWTLSQIS
+882 
-894 SHLSTI
+894 
-900 NKGASMLYQNYQI
+900 
-913 EKDILASG
+913 
-921 GHYSDQELKEKLKA
+921 
-935 VDNLESDQK
+935 
-944 MFMIMTAMIPLVVAG
+944 
-959 GAMGAGPVI
+959 
-968 ALTAILGTI
+968 
-977 TAASSLFWDIRKADI
+977 
-992 KGEKFKL
+992 
-999 RFVVDPSGYVFD
+999 
-1011 LSTGERI
+1011 
-1018 EDVTVT
+1018 
-1024 AYWIPYDESDDFWN
+1024 
-1038 KTPSPSEYGTKWNA
+1038 PSE
-1052 GEYNQYNPLQTNADG
+1052 
-1067 KYAWDVPEGWWR
+1067 
-1079 VKYEKEGYETTW
+1079 
-1091 SDWMTVPPL
+1091 
-1100 RTEVNIGMVSQTK
+1100 
-1113 PSVEHS
+1113 
-1119 WDNGTVV
+1119 
-1126 IAATCTSTG
+1126 
-1135 IISYECTDCHITRTE
+1135 
-1150 VLPVNPDAHSWD
+1150 
-1162 NGNVTKE
+1162 
-1169 ATCTEEGIRTFT
+1169 
-1181 CVNCRQTRTEKLPAK
+1181 
-1196 GHGETEVRGKK
+1196 
-1207 AATCASEGYT
+1207 
-1217 GDTYCKTCGTR
+1217 
-1228 LSGGETIAKTEHTW
+1228 
-1242 GEWEKT
+1242 
-1248 SDATVFAAQKE
+1248 
-1259 KRICKI
+1259 
-1265 CQTTEE
+1265 
-1271 RDNGNPLTSKMTLTA
+1271 
-1286 SSLKMKIKQTT
+1286 KQ
-1297 KALKISGMESGDYVA
+1297 I
-1312 SVVSGNSKL
+1312 
-1321 LKVSSYTKDGA
+1321 
-1332 VTLKAQKKT
+1332 
-1341 GKTKLT
+1341 
-1347 VTLAGGAV
+1347 
-1355 KTVNVTIQKGTVKTT
+1355 
-1370 KISGVPKKITLKK
+1370 
-1383 GKKQT
+1383 
-1388 LAPILAPITTQQ
+1388 
-1400 KVTYTTSNK
+1400 
-1409 KVCTVTKSG
+1409 
-1418 VITAKK
+1418 
-1424 KGTAKVTVRSGSKK
+1424 
-1438 VVITVKVS
+1438 

>member
-32 RTSAAADFFAE
+32 GTSAAADFFAE

-56 ETNTETNTETNAESN
+56 ETNAETNTESN
-71 TETNAKADATTGIS
+71 TETNTKADATTGIS

-105 KDGFWSGESETVES
+105 EDGFWSGESETVES
-119 SANGSDGWESAEMNG
+119 SANGSGGWESAEMDG
-134 AEAGDEAIKRDAAAF
+134 AEAGDEAVKRDAAAF

-189 SYARITRYSGSATS
+189 SYARITRYSGSATI

-244 AFENCTSI
+244 AFEKCTSI
-252 TSIHLPDSITTLG
+252 TSIHLPDSITTMGYKVFGGCSNLVSANYPVNWVNSPSGNGSNSYEYGNVFSGCPKLTEIEIPEGVKVIAPHSFANLTTLTSVTLPSSLTEIGNHAFAGATGLTEVTIPENTQIIRNHAFADCTNLTQINLSEGLTTIYAYAFEKCTSITSIHLPDSITTMG

-324 FASLT
+324 FANLT

-355 EVTFPSNTKT
+355 EVTLPSNTKT

-522 IKAQSQSV
+522 IKAQSQSA

-545 SQEIIGVLN
+545 NQEIIGVLN

-578 ANAGGTVTL
+578 ANAGVTVTL
-587 LVNEKEQQTVQVSK
+587 L
-601 AGLWSAVLTLEN
+601 G
-613 PSNYET
+613 
-619 YKIKALCTQAD
+619 
-630 GTTETRTA
+630 
-638 AVTYNEGEPSIESF
+638 
-652 KMYYNEHDK
+652 
-661 IKSYDLTKTD
+661 
-671 GVTPL
+671 
-676 VYYLP
+676 
-681 KSKFDYELTF
+681 
-691 ENPEQIKTLYVTSTR
+691 
-706 NNQTKYLEATYDP
+706 
-719 EKNAFVTDGYF
+719 
-730 DESDHNYVPGVI
+730 
-742 SYEYNKTVPEVKMGQ
+742 
-757 DFDWE
+757 
-762 ALQKGLPEG
+762 
-771 AEKDITVRK
+771 
-780 NTATDYDATID
+780 
-791 LSKFGEDLKDVG
+791 
-803 LDVTISVFD
+803 
-812 ESNGSSMGTWKG
+812 
-824 LIDEANKDMG
+824 
-834 YLIPGYD
+834 
-841 DSKYICNLDYSDKGT
+841 
-856 WYMLVKDVTGNK
+856 
-868 YIGFMLDTATENAG
+868 
-882 TLDQYWTLSQIS
+882 
-894 SHLSTI
+894 
-900 NKGASMLYQNYQI
+900 
-913 EKDILASG
+913 
-921 GHYSDQELKEKLKA
+921 
-935 VDNLESDQK
+935 
-944 MFMIMTAMIPLVVAG
+944 
-959 GAMGAGPVI
+959 
-968 ALTAILGTI
+968 
-977 TAASSLFWDIRKADI
+977 
-992 KGEKFKL
+992 
-999 RFVVDPSGYVFD
+999 
-1011 LSTGERI
+1011 
-1018 EDVTVT
+1018 
-1024 AYWIPYDESDDFWN
+1024 
-1038 KTPSPSEYGTKWNA
+1038 
-1052 GEYNQYNPLQTNADG
+1052 
-1067 KYAWDVPEGWWR
+1067 
-1079 VKYEKEGYETTW
+1079 
-1091 SDWMTVPPL
+1091 
-1100 RTEVNIGMVSQTK
+1100 
-1113 PSVEHS
+1113 
-1119 WDNGTVV
+1119 
-1126 IAATCTSTG
+1126 
-1135 IISYECTDCHITRTE
+1135 
-1150 VLPVNPDAHSWD
+1150 
-1162 NGNVTKE
+1162 
-1169 ATCTEEGIRTFT
+1169 
-1181 CVNCRQTRTEKLPAK
+1181 
-1196 GHGETEVRGKK
+1196 
-1207 AATCASEGYT
+1207 
-1217 GDTYCKTCGTR
+1217 
-1228 LSGGETIAKTEHTW
+1228 
-1242 GEWEKT
+1242 
-1248 SDATVFAAQKE
+1248 
-1259 KRICKI
+1259 
-1265 CQTTEE
+1265 
-1271 RDNGNPLTSKMTLTA
+1271 
-1286 SSLKMKIKQTT
+1286 
-1297 KALKISGMESGDYVA
+1297 
-1312 SVVSGNSKL
+1312 
-1321 LKVSSYTKDGA
+1321 
-1332 VTLKAQKKT
+1332 
-1341 GKTKLT
+1341 
-1347 VTLAGGAV
+1347 
-1355 KTVNVTIQKGTVKTT
+1355 
-1370 KISGVPKKITLKK
+1370 
-1383 GKKQT
+1383 
-1388 LAPILAPITTQQ
+1388 
-1400 KVTYTTSNK
+1400 
-1409 KVCTVTKSG
+1409 
-1418 VITAKK
+1418 
-1424 KGTAKVTVRSGSKK
+1424 
-1438 VVITVKVS
+1438 

>member
-32 RTSAAADFFAE
+32 GTSAAADFFAE

-71 TETNAKADATTGIS
+71 TETNTETNMKADATTGIS

-105 KDGFWSGESETVES
+105 EDGFWSGESETVES
-119 SANGSDGWESAEMNG
+119 SANGSDGWESAEMDG

-309 EIEIPEGVKAIAPHS
+309 EIEIPEGVKVIAPHS
-324 FASLT
+324 FANLT
-329 TLTSVTLPSS
+329 TLTGVTLPSS

-355 EVTFPSNTKT
+355 EVTLPSNTKT

-522 IKAQSQSV
+522 IKAQSQSA

-630 GTTETRTA
+630 GTTETRTV

-706 NNQTKYLEATYDP
+706 NNQTKYLEATYEP

-780 NTATDYDATID
+780 NTATDYDATIE

-913 EKDILASG
+913 EKDMDELRKDVLASG

-1038 KTPSPSEYGTKWNA
+1038 AVPIRVWN
-1052 GEYNQYNPLQTNADG
+1052 E
-1067 KYAWDVPEGWWR
+1067 
-1079 VKYEKEGYETTW
+1079 
-1091 SDWMTVPPL
+1091 M
-1100 RTEVNIGMVSQTK
+1100 
-1113 PSVEHS
+1113 
-1119 WDNGTVV
+1119 
-1126 IAATCTSTG
+1126 
-1135 IISYECTDCHITRTE
+1135 EC
-1150 VLPVNPDAHSWD
+1150 
-1162 NGNVTKE
+1162 
-1169 ATCTEEGIRTFT
+1169 
-1181 CVNCRQTRTEKLPAK
+1181 
-1196 GHGETEVRGKK
+1196 
-1207 AATCASEGYT
+1207 
-1217 GDTYCKTCGTR
+1217 
-1228 LSGGETIAKTEHTW
+1228 GG
-1242 GEWEKT
+1242 
-1248 SDATVFAAQKE
+1248 V
-1259 KRICKI
+1259 
-1265 CQTTEE
+1265 
-1271 RDNGNPLTSKMTLTA
+1271 
-1286 SSLKMKIKQTT
+1286 
-1297 KALKISGMESGDYVA
+1297 
-1312 SVVSGNSKL
+1312 
-1321 LKVSSYTKDGA
+1321 
-1332 VTLKAQKKT
+1332 
-1341 GKTKLT
+1341 
-1347 VTLAGGAV
+1347 
-1355 KTVNVTIQKGTVKTT
+1355 
-1370 KISGVPKKITLKK
+1370 
-1383 GKKQT
+1383 
-1388 LAPILAPITTQQ
+1388 
-1400 KVTYTTSNK
+1400 
-1409 KVCTVTKSG
+1409 
-1418 VITAKK
+1418 
-1424 KGTAKVTVRSGSKK
+1424 
-1438 VVITVKVS
+1438 

>member
-32 RTSAAADFFAE
+32 GTSAVADFFAE

-56 ETNTETNTETNAESN
+56 ETNTETNAETN
-71 TETNAKADATTGIS
+71 TETNTETNMKADATTGIS

-105 KDGFWSGESETVES
+105 EDGFWSGESETVES
-119 SANGSDGWESAEMNG
+119 SANGSDGWESAEMDG
-134 AEAGDEAIKRDAAAF
+134 AEAGDEAVKRDAAAF

-208 TIGGYAVQVIGARAF
+208 TIGGYTVQVIGARAF

-244 AFENCTSI
+244 AFENCTGI

-329 TLTSVTLPSS
+329 SLTSVTLPSS

-355 EVTFPSNTKT
+355 EVTLPSNTKT

-522 IKAQSQSV
+522 IKAQSQSA

-587 LVNEKEQQTVQVSK
+587 LVNAKEQQTVQVSK

-780 NTATDYDATID
+780 NTATWI
-791 LSKFGEDLKDVG
+791 
-803 LDVTISVFD
+803 
-812 ESNGSSMGTWKG
+812 
-824 LIDEANKDMG
+824 
-834 YLIPGYD
+834 IP
-841 DSKYICNLDYSDKGT
+841 
-856 WYMLVKDVTGNK
+856 
-868 YIGFMLDTATENAG
+868 
-882 TLDQYWTLSQIS
+882 
-894 SHLSTI
+894 
-900 NKGASMLYQNYQI
+900 
-913 EKDILASG
+913 
-921 GHYSDQELKEKLKA
+921 
-935 VDNLESDQK
+935 
-944 MFMIMTAMIPLVVAG
+944 
-959 GAMGAGPVI
+959 
-968 ALTAILGTI
+968 
-977 TAASSLFWDIRKADI
+977 
-992 KGEKFKL
+992 
-999 RFVVDPSGYVFD
+999 
-1011 LSTGERI
+1011 
-1018 EDVTVT
+1018 
-1024 AYWIPYDESDDFWN
+1024 
-1038 KTPSPSEYGTKWNA
+1038 
-1052 GEYNQYNPLQTNADG
+1052 
-1067 KYAWDVPEGWWR
+1067 
-1079 VKYEKEGYETTW
+1079 
-1091 SDWMTVPPL
+1091 
-1100 RTEVNIGMVSQTK
+1100 
-1113 PSVEHS
+1113 
-1119 WDNGTVV
+1119 
-1126 IAATCTSTG
+1126 
-1135 IISYECTDCHITRTE
+1135 
-1150 VLPVNPDAHSWD
+1150 
-1162 NGNVTKE
+1162 
-1169 ATCTEEGIRTFT
+1169 
-1181 CVNCRQTRTEKLPAK
+1181 
-1196 GHGETEVRGKK
+1196 
-1207 AATCASEGYT
+1207 
-1217 GDTYCKTCGTR
+1217 
-1228 LSGGETIAKTEHTW
+1228 
-1242 GEWEKT
+1242 
-1248 SDATVFAAQKE
+1248 
-1259 KRICKI
+1259 
-1265 CQTTEE
+1265 
-1271 RDNGNPLTSKMTLTA
+1271 
-1286 SSLKMKIKQTT
+1286 T
-1297 KALKISGMESGDYVA
+1297 KAPGI
-1312 SVVSGNSKL
+1312 
-1321 LKVSSYTKDGA
+1321 
-1332 VTLKAQKKT
+1332 
-1341 GKTKLT
+1341 
-1347 VTLAGGAV
+1347 
-1355 KTVNVTIQKGTVKTT
+1355 
-1370 KISGVPKKITLKK
+1370 
-1383 GKKQT
+1383 
-1388 LAPILAPITTQQ
+1388 
-1400 KVTYTTSNK
+1400 
-1409 KVCTVTKSG
+1409 CW
-1418 VITAKK
+1418 
-1424 KGTAKVTVRSGSKK
+1424 
-1438 VVITVKVS
+1438 

>member
-32 RTSAAADFFAE
+32 GTSAAADFFAE

-56 ETNTETNTETNAESN
+56 ETNTETNTETNAETNTESN
-71 TETNAKADATTGIS
+71 TETNTKADATTGIS

-105 KDGFWSGESETVES
+105 EDGFWSGESETVES
-119 SANGSDGWESAEMNG
+119 SANGSGGWESAEMDG
-134 AEAGDEAIKRDAAAF
+134 AEAGDEAVKRDAAAF

-244 AFENCTSI
+244 AFADCTNLTKVDLPEGLTTIYAYAFENCTSI

-309 EIEIPEGVKAIAPHS
+309 EIEIPEGVKVIAPHS
-324 FASLT
+324 FANLT

-355 EVTFPSNTKT
+355 EVTLPSNTKT

-522 IKAQSQSV
+522 IKAQSQSA

-587 LVNEKEQQTVQVSK
+587 LVDEKEQQTVQVSK

-913 EKDILASG
+913 EKDMDELRKDVLASG

-1024 AYWIPYDESDDFWN
+1024 AYWN
-1038 KTPSPSEYGTKWNA
+1038 
-1052 GEYNQYNPLQTNADG
+1052 
-1067 KYAWDVPEGWWR
+1067 
-1079 VKYEKEGYETTW
+1079 
-1091 SDWMTVPPL
+1091 
-1100 RTEVNIGMVSQTK
+1100 
-1113 PSVEHS
+1113 
-1119 WDNGTVV
+1119 
-1126 IAATCTSTG
+1126 
-1135 IISYECTDCHITRTE
+1135 IISPILFRRMQME
-1150 VLPVNPDAHSWD
+1150 NM
-1162 NGNVTKE
+1162 
-1169 ATCTEEGIRTFT
+1169 
-1181 CVNCRQTRTEKLPAK
+1181 
-1196 GHGETEVRGKK
+1196 HGMFQK
-1207 AATCASEGYT
+1207 A
-1217 GDTYCKTCGTR
+1217 
-1228 LSGGETIAKTEHTW
+1228 GGE
-1242 GEWEKT
+1242 
-1248 SDATVFAAQKE
+1248 
-1259 KRICKI
+1259 
-1265 CQTTEE
+1265 
-1271 RDNGNPLTSKMTLTA
+1271 
-1286 SSLKMKIKQTT
+1286 
-1297 KALKISGMESGDYVA
+1297 
-1312 SVVSGNSKL
+1312 
-1321 LKVSSYTKDGA
+1321 
-1332 VTLKAQKKT
+1332 
-1341 GKTKLT
+1341 
-1347 VTLAGGAV
+1347 
-1355 KTVNVTIQKGTVKTT
+1355 
-1370 KISGVPKKITLKK
+1370 
-1383 GKKQT
+1383 
-1388 LAPILAPITTQQ
+1388 
-1400 KVTYTTSNK
+1400 
-1409 KVCTVTKSG
+1409 
-1418 VITAKK
+1418 
-1424 KGTAKVTVRSGSKK
+1424 
-1438 VVITVKVS
+1438 

>member
-32 RTSAAADFFAE
+32 GTSAAADFFAE

-71 TETNAKADATTGIS
+71 TETNTETNMKADATTGIS

-105 KDGFWSGESETVES
+105 EDGFWSGESETVES
-119 SANGSDGWESAEMNG
+119 SANGSDGWESAEMDG
-134 AEAGDEAIKRDAAAF
+134 AEAGDEAVKRDAAAF

-155 ENVEETGETNELE
+155 ENVEETGETDELE

-208 TIGGYAVQVIGARAF
+208 AIGGYAVQVIGARAF

-309 EIEIPEGVKAIAPHS
+309 GIEIPEGVKVIAPHS

-355 EVTFPSNTKT
+355 EVTLPSNTKT

-433 VLDRSDT
+433 VLDRSGT

-504 DRTLTIPVS
+504 DRTLTIPVK

-522 IKAQSQSV
+522 IKAQNQSA
-530 ARSYAILNYKKNRNS
+530 ARSYAILNYRKNRNS

-587 LVNEKEQQTVQVSK
+587 LVDEKEQQTVQVSK

-691 ENPEQIKTLYVTSTR
+691 ENPDQIKTLYVTSTR

-719 EKNAFVTDGYF
+719 EK
-730 DESDHNYVPGVI
+730 
-742 SYEYNKTVPEVKMGQ
+742 M
-757 DFDWE
+757 
-762 ALQKGLPEG
+762 
-771 AEKDITVRK
+771 
-780 NTATDYDATID
+780 
-791 LSKFGEDLKDVG
+791 
-803 LDVTISVFD
+803 
-812 ESNGSSMGTWKG
+812 
-824 LIDEANKDMG
+824 
-834 YLIPGYD
+834 
-841 DSKYICNLDYSDKGT
+841 
-856 WYMLVKDVTGNK
+856 
-868 YIGFMLDTATENAG
+868 
-882 TLDQYWTLSQIS
+882 
-894 SHLSTI
+894 
-900 NKGASMLYQNYQI
+900 
-913 EKDILASG
+913 
-921 GHYSDQELKEKLKA
+921 
-935 VDNLESDQK
+935 
-944 MFMIMTAMIPLVVAG
+944 
-959 GAMGAGPVI
+959 
-968 ALTAILGTI
+968 
-977 TAASSLFWDIRKADI
+977 
-992 KGEKFKL
+992 
-999 RFVVDPSGYVFD
+999 
-1011 LSTGERI
+1011 
-1018 EDVTVT
+1018 
-1024 AYWIPYDESDDFWN
+1024 
-1038 KTPSPSEYGTKWNA
+1038 
-1052 GEYNQYNPLQTNADG
+1052 
-1067 KYAWDVPEGWWR
+1067 
-1079 VKYEKEGYETTW
+1079 
-1091 SDWMTVPPL
+1091 
-1100 RTEVNIGMVSQTK
+1100 
-1113 PSVEHS
+1113 
-1119 WDNGTVV
+1119 
-1126 IAATCTSTG
+1126 
-1135 IISYECTDCHITRTE
+1135 
-1150 VLPVNPDAHSWD
+1150 
-1162 NGNVTKE
+1162 
-1169 ATCTEEGIRTFT
+1169 
-1181 CVNCRQTRTEKLPAK
+1181 
-1196 GHGETEVRGKK
+1196 
-1207 AATCASEGYT
+1207 
-1217 GDTYCKTCGTR
+1217 R
-1228 LSGGETIAKTEHTW
+1228 L
-1242 GEWEKT
+1242 
-1248 SDATVFAAQKE
+1248 
-1259 KRICKI
+1259 
-1265 CQTTEE
+1265 
-1271 RDNGNPLTSKMTLTA
+1271 
-1286 SSLKMKIKQTT
+1286 
-1297 KALKISGMESGDYVA
+1297 
-1312 SVVSGNSKL
+1312 
-1321 LKVSSYTKDGA
+1321 
-1332 VTLKAQKKT
+1332 
-1341 GKTKLT
+1341 
-1347 VTLAGGAV
+1347 
-1355 KTVNVTIQKGTVKTT
+1355 
-1370 KISGVPKKITLKK
+1370 
-1383 GKKQT
+1383 
-1388 LAPILAPITTQQ
+1388 
-1400 KVTYTTSNK
+1400 
-1409 KVCTVTKSG
+1409 
-1418 VITAKK
+1418 
-1424 KGTAKVTVRSGSKK
+1424 
-1438 VVITVKVS
+1438 

>member
-32 RTSAAADFFAE
+32 GTSAAADFFAE

-71 TETNAKADATTGIS
+71 TETNTETNMKADATTGIS

-105 KDGFWSGESETVES
+105 EDGFWSGESETVES
-119 SANGSDGWESAEMNG
+119 SANGSDVWESAEMDG
-134 AEAGDEAIKRDAAAF
+134 AEAGDEAVKRDAAAF

-208 TIGGYAVQVIGARAF
+208 IIGGYAVQVIGARAF

-244 AFENCTSI
+244 AFENCTGI

-265 YKVFGGCSNLV
+265 YKVFGGCSNLE

-309 EIEIPEGVKAIAPHS
+309 EIEIPEGVKVIAPHS
-324 FASLT
+324 FANLT
-329 TLTSVTLPSS
+329 TLTGVTLPSS
-339 LTEIGAYAFA
+339 LTEIGAYAFV
-349 GATGLT
+349 GATDLT
-355 EVTFPSNTKT
+355 EVTLPSNTKT

-522 IKAQSQSV
+522 IKAQSQSA

-706 NNQTKYLEATYDP
+706 NNQTKYLKATYEP
-719 EKNAFVTDGYF
+719 EK
-730 DESDHNYVPGVI
+730 
-742 SYEYNKTVPEVKMGQ
+742 M
-757 DFDWE
+757 
-762 ALQKGLPEG
+762 
-771 AEKDITVRK
+771 
-780 NTATDYDATID
+780 
-791 LSKFGEDLKDVG
+791 
-803 LDVTISVFD
+803 
-812 ESNGSSMGTWKG
+812 
-824 LIDEANKDMG
+824 
-834 YLIPGYD
+834 
-841 DSKYICNLDYSDKGT
+841 
-856 WYMLVKDVTGNK
+856 
-868 YIGFMLDTATENAG
+868 
-882 TLDQYWTLSQIS
+882 
-894 SHLSTI
+894 
-900 NKGASMLYQNYQI
+900 
-913 EKDILASG
+913 
-921 GHYSDQELKEKLKA
+921 
-935 VDNLESDQK
+935 
-944 MFMIMTAMIPLVVAG
+944 
-959 GAMGAGPVI
+959 
-968 ALTAILGTI
+968 
-977 TAASSLFWDIRKADI
+977 
-992 KGEKFKL
+992 
-999 RFVVDPSGYVFD
+999 
-1011 LSTGERI
+1011 
-1018 EDVTVT
+1018 
-1024 AYWIPYDESDDFWN
+1024 
-1038 KTPSPSEYGTKWNA
+1038 
-1052 GEYNQYNPLQTNADG
+1052 
-1067 KYAWDVPEGWWR
+1067 
-1079 VKYEKEGYETTW
+1079 
-1091 SDWMTVPPL
+1091 
-1100 RTEVNIGMVSQTK
+1100 
-1113 PSVEHS
+1113 
-1119 WDNGTVV
+1119 
-1126 IAATCTSTG
+1126 
-1135 IISYECTDCHITRTE
+1135 
-1150 VLPVNPDAHSWD
+1150 
-1162 NGNVTKE
+1162 
-1169 ATCTEEGIRTFT
+1169 
-1181 CVNCRQTRTEKLPAK
+1181 
-1196 GHGETEVRGKK
+1196 
-1207 AATCASEGYT
+1207 
-1217 GDTYCKTCGTR
+1217 R
-1228 LSGGETIAKTEHTW
+1228 L
-1242 GEWEKT
+1242 
-1248 SDATVFAAQKE
+1248 
-1259 KRICKI
+1259 
-1265 CQTTEE
+1265 
-1271 RDNGNPLTSKMTLTA
+1271 
-1286 SSLKMKIKQTT
+1286 
-1297 KALKISGMESGDYVA
+1297 
-1312 SVVSGNSKL
+1312 
-1321 LKVSSYTKDGA
+1321 
-1332 VTLKAQKKT
+1332 
-1341 GKTKLT
+1341 
-1347 VTLAGGAV
+1347 
-1355 KTVNVTIQKGTVKTT
+1355 
-1370 KISGVPKKITLKK
+1370 
-1383 GKKQT
+1383 
-1388 LAPILAPITTQQ
+1388 
-1400 KVTYTTSNK
+1400 
-1409 KVCTVTKSG
+1409 
-1418 VITAKK
+1418 
-1424 KGTAKVTVRSGSKK
+1424 
-1438 VVITVKVS
+1438 